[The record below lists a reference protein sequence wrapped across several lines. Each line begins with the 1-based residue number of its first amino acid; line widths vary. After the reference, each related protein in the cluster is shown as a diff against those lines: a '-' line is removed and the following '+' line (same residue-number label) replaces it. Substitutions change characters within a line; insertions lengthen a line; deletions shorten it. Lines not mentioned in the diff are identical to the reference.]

1 MIVCKTV
8 VHGRRELGANVASGR
23 EAVRRGAREA
33 QACKARVLVLC
44 AYLRPGRDKGRSRYV
59 MQPISGLHVA
69 SLLDPDTFEV
79 RLYHEDWHGSFE
91 TSNCGCYDLVFLTG
105 LQPDFDRMRQ
115 LAYFFKRSGAVVV
128 AGGSVCTSFPEFAAQ
143 FFDVVC
149 AGGVESARDVA
160 ADFLRG
166 DLKTIYRSDIRRIAP
181 YAVDYS
187 HFARSGVNPI
197 VHLVETSRGC
207 SFKCNFCSIPAEVHG
222 YAAYDLTAVS
232 AAIDSS
238 LASAPLF
245 SFRRWYPIVMLL
257 DNNFSDNRD
266 HMLKVCDLLKS
277 HNKVRGWGALV
288 TQNVLHD
295 RELIRRLSQS
305 KCNGLF
311 IGLESLDRELLRRQ
325 NKTQNLSRQDII
337 EDIAFVESLGVGV
350 TYGYLFD
357 PRHQSAADMR
367 SQVQAIARHP
377 LMPMPTY
384 FSVIAPIAGTKAF
397 WDDLASGGLAA
408 NLRLRDLEGE
418 TIAYSRLADDKPAL
432 VDFLELHAPAAV
444 ADRRAVRHREEDPQ
458 ADPPVRDVEPG
469 PLVLHRRRQLPFLPG
484 GGRRKNRRPHLSR
497 RRRARS
503 TIFRAPGR
511 FVGRGPGALLRA
523 DRGDRRPR
531 RAGRL
536 AQAVLCGME
545 SDGVSRQGS
554 EARAA
559 PLI

>member
-1 MIVCKTV
+1 
-8 VHGRRELGANVASGR
+8 VASGR
-23 EAVRRGAREA
+23 EAIRRGAREG

-69 SLLDPDTFEV
+69 SLLDPNTFEV
-79 RLYHEDWHGSFE
+79 RLYHEDWHGPFE
-91 TSNCGCYDLVFLTG
+91 TSSCGCYDLVFLTG

-115 LAYFFKRSGAVVV
+115 LAYFFKRDGAVVV

-166 DLKTIYRSDIRRIAP
+166 DLKTIYRSDIRGIAP

-207 SFKCNFCSIPAEVHG
+207 SFKCNFCSIPAEAHG

-232 AAIDSS
+232 VAIDSS

-277 HNKVRGWGALV
+277 HKKVRGWGALV

-295 RELIRRLSQS
+295 RELIQRLSQS

-325 NKTQNLSRQDII
+325 NKTQNLGRHNII

-357 PRHQSAADMR
+357 PRHQTAADMR
-367 SQVQAIARHP
+367 GQVQAIARHP

-418 TIAYSRLADDKPAL
+418 TIAYSRLADDKAAL
-432 VDFLELHAPAAV
+432 VDFLDSMRRRPWRVVGRFGIVKKTLRRILRSGTWNPVRWCFIAAANFHFFLAAGAEKIAGRTYLAGGELDPQYFERPADLSDGDRERYFEPIAV
-444 ADRRAVRHREEDPQ
+444 TDAHGGPADWLKPYFAEWNQTGSRVKDRRLA
-458 ADPPVRDVEPG
+458 
-469 PLVLHRRRQLPFLPG
+469 
-484 GGRRKNRRPHLSR
+484 PH
-497 RRRARS
+497 
-503 TIFRAPGR
+503 P
-511 FVGRGPGALLRA
+511 
-523 DRGDRRPR
+523 
-531 RAGRL
+531 
-536 AQAVLCGME
+536 
-545 SDGVSRQGS
+545 
-554 EARAA
+554 
-559 PLI
+559 

>member
-1 MIVCKTV
+1 M
-8 VHGRRELGANVASGR
+8 
-23 EAVRRGAREA
+23 
-33 QACKARVLVLC
+33 
-44 AYLRPGRDKGRSRYV
+44 
-59 MQPISGLHVA
+59 
-69 SLLDPDTFEV
+69 
-79 RLYHEDWHGSFE
+79 
-91 TSNCGCYDLVFLTG
+91 FLTG

-160 ADFLRG
+160 DDFLGAISRRFIG
-166 DLKTIYRSDIRRIAP
+166 PDIRRIAP
-181 YAVDYS
+181 YAVDYP

-207 SFKCNFCSIPAEVHG
+207 SFKCSFCSIPAEAHG

-232 AAIDSS
+232 AAIDSA

-325 NKTQNLSRQDII
+325 NKTQNLSRHDII

-357 PRHQSAADMR
+357 PRHQTAADMR

-397 WDDLASGGLAA
+397 WDDLASGELAA

-418 TIAYSRLADDKPAL
+418 TIAYSRLADDKAAL
-432 VDFLELHAPAAV
+432 VDFL
-444 ADRRAVRHREEDPQ
+444 DRMRRRPWRIVGRFGIVKKTLWRILRSGTWN
-458 ADPPVRDVEPG
+458 PVRWCFIAAANFHFFLAAGAEKIG
-469 PLVLHRRRQLPFLPG
+469 GRTYLPG
-484 GGRRKNRRPHLSR
+484 GELDPQYERPADLSDEDRGRYFEPIQVTDAHGGPADWLKPYFAEWNRT
-497 RRRARS
+497 A
-503 TIFRAPGR
+503 FRAKDR
-511 FVGRGPGALLRA
+511 KLL
-523 DRGDRRPR
+523 PH
-531 RAGRL
+531 
-536 AQAVLCGME
+536 
-545 SDGVSRQGS
+545 S
-554 EARAA
+554 
-559 PLI
+559 